1 MNHKIHDPVTFLTNL
16 VTRKGKSDL
25 FGVYLTGVSVSAEAE
40 AEYGYENDRSI
51 AYQKVQAC
59 FSSDRR
65 DWNSLL
71 VETRIDTNEIVF
83 PISFFRGSEPVTV
96 YFIIEDHDMSC
107 LVFIPKLVIDEFAS
121 EVTFYQELLKTV
133 ASFSGKTPS
142 IVKFTIGV
150 ASTDW
155 DDLVERGEALEVDV
169 GF

>member
-25 FGVYLTGVSVSAEAE
+25 FGVYLTGVTVSAEATRD
-40 AEYGYENDRSI
+40 YGYEEDRELAS
-51 AYQKVQAC
+51 QKVKAC
-59 FSSDRR
+59 FSTDRA
-65 DWNSLL
+65 DWNCLL
-71 VETRIDTNEIVF
+71 VETRTDTTEIVF
-83 PISFFRGSEPVTV
+83 PISFFVGREPVTV
-96 YFIIEDHDMSC
+96 YFISEDHDMSC

-121 EVTFYQELLKTV
+121 EVTFYQELLKAV
-133 ASFSGKTPS
+133 ASFAGKTPS

-155 DDLVERGEALEVDV
+155 DDLVERGEAREVDV